1 MLVLPRGDTTMAE
14 YQADEVAC
22 QPYAEAASK
31 GAWNQQ
37 YWNSFGQGLM
47 AGVAD
52 AAVGASVG
60 SGFGMAGYGAQ
71 VGAAT
76 GFAHGAMW
84 DTVTPAAASQVADNM
99 AYAQCLRTKGHK
111 LPGLQS
117 IDDQPSRRGG
127 MAENV
132 QRPAENQAPMTQQ
145 SSDIRPAPVT
155 QQPHYYRALQC
166 EDPQIRAMS
175 ATTHLAGSNYETRW
189 QDGSGL
195 DTTVDALVPSGS
207 NLSLQDHLGLYKS
220 RRIGSHGKQSDVCWS
235 R

>member
-1 MLVLPRGDTTMAE
+1 VKERDVLKRSIGLIVVSGLLMGCAASRPTMLVLPRGDTTMAE
-14 YQADEVAC
+14 YQADEVAR

-47 AGVAD
+47 AG
-52 AAVGASVG
+52 AAGASVGTSVG

-99 AYAQCLRTKGHK
+99 PYAQCMRTKGHK

-127 MAENV
+127 QQKTSNV
-132 QRPAENQAPMTQQ
+132 RLK
-145 SSDIRPAPVT
+145 IRHP
-155 QQPHYYRALQC
+155 
-166 EDPQIRAMS
+166 
-175 ATTHLAGSNYETRW
+175 
-189 QDGSGL
+189 
-195 DTTVDALVPSGS
+195 
-207 NLSLQDHLGLYKS
+207 
-220 RRIGSHGKQSDVCWS
+220 
-235 R
+235 